1 MSLNEQQLKQLQK
14 AQSLSQQLRL
24 LEERKQLL
32 DRRKLEIKEALD
44 ELNKAKERGEKEAYR
59 FLGTSIMIKKN
70 IDDIISELEEELLLV
85 NTQLEQLE
93 KQINIGKKELETIL
107 QGLGFQSGGVSA
119 GG

>member
-1 MSLNEQQLKQLQK
+1 MSINEQQLKQLQK
-14 AQSLSQQLRL
+14 AQNLSQQLRL

-70 IDDIISELEEELLLV
+70 IDEIINELEEELLLI
-85 NTQLEQLE
+85 NTQLEQLD
-93 KQINIGKKELETIL
+93 KQISVGKKELETLL
-107 QGLGFQSGGVSA
+107 QSLGFQSGGSVA